1 MTILT
6 TRPVLIRPT
15 FPDMDMAK
23 GKFHVPDV
31 KHIGDIQHCESL
43 IKDNGGTQVRHF
55 WNGEEDGD
63 AIIVFFA
70 ETEEKI
76 KNIKSILENE

>member
-1 MTILT
+1 MTIHI

-15 FPDMDMAK
+15 FPNMAK

-31 KHIGDIQHCESL
+31 EHIGDILHYESL

-55 WNGEEDGD
+55 WNGEEGD
-63 AIIVFFA
+63 EAIIVFFA

>member
-1 MTILT
+1 MTIHT
-6 TRPVLIRPT
+6 TKPVLIRPT
-15 FPDMDMAK
+15 FPDMAK
-23 GKFHVPDV
+23 GKFNVPDV
-31 KHIGDIQHCESL
+31 EHIGDILHYESL
-43 IKDNGGTQVRHF
+43 IKDNGGTQVKHF
-55 WNGEEDGD
+55 WTGEEDGE

>member
-1 MTILT
+1 
-6 TRPVLIRPT
+6 
-15 FPDMDMAK
+15 MAK
-23 GKFHVPDV
+23 GIFNVPDV
-31 KHIGDIQHCESL
+31 EHIGDILHYESL

-55 WNGEEDGD
+55 WNGEEGD
-63 AIIVFFA
+63 EAIIVFFA